1 MSGNNWRRLSVI
13 QDARRP
19 PIPVCFI
26 PPLIPL
32 AEAGFRRVN
41 SNGSVVSKETGFRRV
56 NSNGSVVSKETGF
69 RRVNSNG
76 SLVSTDSTVLVRVKS
91 NDSTAPV
98 RVQST
103 VSTDKGNNVSGPP
116 RPGLQRRTAMNED
129 AKFNAR
135 QDLKVHFWC

>member
-1 MSGNNWRRLSVI
+1 MGAGPSVMSGNNWRRLSVI
-13 QDARRP
+13 QDARRQH
-19 PIPVCFI
+19 IPVCFI
-26 PPLIPL
+26 PPLTPL
-32 AEAGFRRVN
+32 AEA
-41 SNGSVVSKETGFRRV
+41 GFRRV

-91 NDSTAPV
+91 NESTAPV

-103 VSTDKGNNVSGPP
+103 VSTDNGNHVSGPP
-116 RPGLQRRTAMNED
+116 RPGLQRRTAMDED

-135 QDLKVHFWC
+135 QDLKVHLWCW